1 MEEENKGGQIISK
14 SIIAWWAVDAQ
25 LEKLRKKKNN
35 KMKEIFFSGLV
46 VLMFNNCDCIKDS

>member
-1 MEEENKGGQIISK
+1 MEEENKEGQIISK

-25 LEKLRKKKNN
+25 LEKSRKEKNN